1 MDAVIGQIGPGG
13 AAATAAARLCVLG
26 SGSRANCAALHTR
39 SADGRDAV
47 CLFDLGFS
55 PRMTQRLLERVGLSL
70 EMVTAVLLT
79 HLDAD
84 HCHPGWNGVER
95 KDGCGLPA
103 GASLFLHEGHL
114 QRAYARGLNGGR
126 LSPFAGES
134 GVGKGGVG
142 RGEKGRTGGSF
153 VACGV
158 AGLIVHPL
166 MVSHDELG
174 AAVFRVQ
181 VGEGDGAPA
190 LGYATDLG
198 RVTGELID
206 HLGCEGAYGGVDAL
220 VIESNYCPK
229 LQLASDR
236 PEFLKR
242 RVMGGSGHLSNHESL
257 SAIEAIAP
265 REHVVLL
272 HLSQQCN
279 DPALVAA
286 LHEGCDYTLTIST
299 QDEPTRWVPVR
310 RSERARVVMKGRQ
323 MGLWA

>member
-1 MDAVIGQIGPGG
+1 MDAVIGHVGPDET
-13 AAATAAARLCVLG
+13 AATPTARLCVLG
-26 SGSRANCAALHTR
+26 SGSRANCAALHSR
-39 SADGRDAV
+39 AADGRDAV
-47 CLFDLGFS
+47 CLFDLGYS

-84 HCHPGWNGVER
+84 HCHPGWNGAER
-95 KDGCGLPA
+95 KGAGGLPA

-126 LSPFAGES
+126 LRPFA
-134 GVGKGGVG
+134 VG
-142 RGEKGRTGGSF
+142 RGRPGSAFRACSTG
-153 VACGV
+153 
-158 AGLIVHPL
+158 GLIVHPL
-166 MVSHDELG
+166 MMSHDELG

-181 VGEGDGAPA
+181 VGEGGGAPA

-206 HLGCEGAYGGVDAL
+206 HLGCEGAHGGVDAL

-310 RSERARVVMKGRQ
+310 RSERARIVVKARQ